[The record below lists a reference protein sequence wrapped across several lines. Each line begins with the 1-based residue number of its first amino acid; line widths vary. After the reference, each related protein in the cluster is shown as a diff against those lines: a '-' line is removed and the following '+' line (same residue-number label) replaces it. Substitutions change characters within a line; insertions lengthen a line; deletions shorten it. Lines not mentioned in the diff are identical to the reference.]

1 MRRAIAHHGKG
12 HWPPQEPV
20 ATVTLA
26 FDDRFRRRIRLDDD
40 DGEPFLL
47 DLPDA
52 VMLGDGDALSLDC
65 GGLIE
70 VRAAPEPVADI
81 RTGSPQLKSR
91 IAWHLGNR
99 HTPVQVLGSGDLRIR
114 DDHVLVEMAEK
125 LGASV
130 HRHDATFT
138 PEPGAY
144 AGEHQG
150 QHGHGHHH
158 GHDH

>member
-12 HWPPQEPV
+12 QWPEPAAV

-40 DGEPFLL
+40 GGEAFLL

-52 VMLGDGDALSLDC
+52 VMLADGDALALEG

-81 RTGSPQLKSR
+81 CAPSPQLKSR

-99 HTPVQVLGSGDLRIR
+99 HTPVQVLESGDLRIR
-114 DDHVLVEMAEK
+114 DDHVLVEMAEW
-125 LGASV
+125 LGAIV
-130 HRHDATFT
+130 RRREAAFT
-138 PEPGAY
+138 PEAGAY

-150 QHGHGHHH
+150 HHAH
-158 GHDH
+158 GHDHGHDH